1 MMARA
6 SGLMLAATLATTM
19 FAAPASAGGF
29 NRGIANLDPLYYTTG
44 FGLTSSV
51 TYVSPAR
58 SFSRVSG
65 GRVVRGQFNAY
76 TQGEIDIVEDFTVP
90 SVTVGGRL
98 IGDLNCA
105 GSYTQPYGV
114 EANYDGPIRF
124 SIAQQK
130 LETDEYGLTCGYGFD
145 MSKGRLLLIGGV
157 FYETVD
163 FSQARDFSLALG
175 ATRDSR
181 INVESEDV
189 GYRLGVGYEIPE
201 IALKAQ
207 LLYRSETHHDAT
219 GEYTDTPFADLAF
232 MTAAAGV
239 TNPAL
244 LARLRAQT
252 TALYGN
258 ATSASADT
266 SATLPQ
272 NLEFSLQ
279 SGIAPGW
286 LAFGSVKWTDWSVL
300 ERLELVEGIAGQT
313 FSSTNFYFEDGWTV
327 TGGVGHKFNDK
338 VSGSLSVTWDKGV
351 TTGWDT
357 LTDTWNFGGGLSFD
371 AAENFQI
378 RAGGAAIYFT
388 EGEKDK
394 RTGPVDYVATSD
406 DEWGYALSLSGT
418 LKF

>member
-1 MMARA
+1 MGRTLGTLA
-6 SGLMLAATLATTM
+6 AATLIAAVL
-19 FAAPASAGGF
+19 AAPAHAGGF

-44 FGLTSSV
+44 FGLTGSV

-58 SFSRVSG
+58 SFSSVSG
-65 GRVVRGQFNAY
+65 ARIVGGRPGRY
-76 TQGEIDIVEDFTVP
+76 TQGETDIVEDFTVP

-98 IGDLNCA
+98 IGDLSCA

-124 SIAQQK
+124 NIAQQK
-130 LETDEYGLTCGYGFD
+130 LDTDEYGLTCGYGFD
-145 MSKGRLLLIGGV
+145 LSKGRLLLIGGV

-163 FSQARDFSLALG
+163 FTQARDFSLALG
-175 ATRDSR
+175 TVGESR
-181 INVESEDV
+181 IKVDSEDV

-207 LLYRSETHHDAT
+207 LLYRSETNHDAT
-219 GEYTDTPFADLAF
+219 GEYTNTPFATLA
-232 MTAAAGV
+232 TLTGLTPRQAAAI
-239 TNPAL
+239 
-244 LARLRAQT
+244 
-252 TALYGN
+252 YGN
-258 ATSASADT
+258 ALTASAST

-300 ERLELVEGIAGQT
+300 QRLELVEGIAGQT

-338 VSGSLSVTWDKGV
+338 LGASVSVTWDKGV

-357 LTDTWNFGGGLSFD
+357 LTDTWSFGGGVAYDVSD
-371 AAENFQI
+371 KFQL

-388 EGEKDK
+388 DGEKDK
-394 RTGPVDYVATSD
+394 VSSALDYTATSD
-406 DEWGYALSLSGT
+406 NEWGYALSLSGT

>member
-1 MMARA
+1 MTTRA
-6 SGLMLAATLATTM
+6 VATLVSAGIASILLAA
-19 FAAPASAGGF
+19 PSQAGGF

-58 SFSRVSG
+58 SFSSVSG
-65 GRVVRGQFNAY
+65 GRILAGRPGAF

-124 SIAQQK
+124 NIAQQK
-130 LETDEYGLTCGYGFD
+130 LDTDEYGLTCGYGFD
-145 MSKGRLLLIGGV
+145 LSKGRLLLIGGV

-163 FSQARDFSLALG
+163 FTQARDFSLAFG
-175 ATRDSR
+175 TVGESR
-181 INVESEDV
+181 IKVESEDV

-207 LLYRSETHHDAT
+207 LLYRSETNHDAT
-219 GEYTDTPFADLAF
+219 GEYTNTPFATLA
-232 MTAAAGV
+232 TLTGLTPRQAAAIYG
-239 TNPAL
+239 
-244 LARLRAQT
+244 
-252 TALYGN
+252 TALS
-258 ATSASADT
+258 TSAST

-272 NLEFSLQ
+272 NLELSLQ

-300 ERLELVEGIAGQT
+300 ERIELVEGIANQT

-327 TGGVGHKFNDK
+327 TGGVGRKFNEK
-338 VSGSLSVTWDKGV
+338 LGGSLSVTWDKGV
-351 TTGWDT
+351 STGWDT
-357 LTDTWNFGGGLSFD
+357 LTDTWSFGGGVAYDFSD
-371 AAENFQI
+371 KFQL

-388 EGEKDK
+388 DGEKDK
-394 RTGPVDYVATSD
+394 VSSDLDYTAVSD
-406 DEWGYALSLSGT
+406 NEWGYALSLSGT

>member
-1 MMARA
+1 MTTRA
-6 SGLMLAATLATTM
+6 VTTLVSAGIASILLA
-19 FAAPASAGGF
+19 SSSQAGGF

-58 SFSRVSG
+58 SFSSVSG
-65 GRVVRGQFNAY
+65 ARIVGGRPGLY
-76 TQGEIDIVEDFTVP
+76 TQGETDIVEDFTVP
-90 SVTVGGRL
+90 SVTVGGRI
-98 IGDLNCA
+98 IGDLSCA

-114 EANYDGPIRF
+114 EANYDGAIRF
-124 SIAQQK
+124 NIAQQK
-130 LETDEYGLTCGYGFD
+130 LDTDEYGLTCGYGFD
-145 MSKGRLLLIGGV
+145 LSKGRLLLIGGV

-163 FSQARDFSLALG
+163 FTQARDFTQAFPFPFAG
-175 ATRDSR
+175 ESR
-181 INVESEDV
+181 IRVESEDF

-219 GEYTDTPFADLAF
+219 GDYTNTPFAVLTSALSGGRISL
-232 MTAAAGV
+232 AAAQ
-239 TNPAL
+239 AI
-244 LARLRAQT
+244 
-252 TALYGN
+252 YGN
-258 ATSASADT
+258 SLTASAST

-300 ERLELVEGIAGQT
+300 KRLQVVEGIAGQT

-338 VSGSLSVTWDKGV
+338 LGGSLSVTWDKGV
-351 TTGWDT
+351 STGWDT
-357 LTDTWNFGGGLSFD
+357 LTDTWSFGGGVAYDFTD
-371 AAENFQI
+371 KFQL

-388 EGEKDK
+388 DGDKDK
-394 RTGPVDYVATSD
+394 VSSALDYTATSD
-406 DEWGYALSLSGT
+406 NEWGYALSLSGT

>member
-1 MMARA
+1 MMVRA
-6 SGLMLAATLATTM
+6 VGTLVAATLAAAVL
-19 FAAPASAGGF
+19 AAPAYAGGF

-51 TYVSPAR
+51 TFVSPAR
-58 SFSRVSG
+58 SFSSVSG
-65 GRVVRGQFNAY
+65 GRVVAGRPGVY
-76 TQGEIDIVEDFTVP
+76 TQGEIDIVEDFVVP

-98 IGDLNCA
+98 IGNLNCA

-130 LETDEYGLTCGYGFD
+130 LEADEYGLTCGYGFD

-163 FSQARDFSLALG
+163 FKQARDFSLAFG
-175 ATRDSR
+175 TVGESR
-181 INVESEDV
+181 IHVESEDV

-207 LLYRSETHHDAT
+207 LLYRSETQHDAT
-219 GEYTDTPFADLAF
+219 GSYSNTPFAVLASALSNGQIPL
-232 MTAAAGV
+232 AAARAIYGD
-239 TNPAL
+239 AL
-244 LARLRAQT
+244 TADAR
-252 TALYGN
+252 
-258 ATSASADT
+258 T

-300 ERLELVEGIAGQT
+300 KQLQLVEGIANST
-313 FSSTNFYFEDGWTV
+313 FSSTNFYFQDGWTV
-327 TGGVGHKFNDK
+327 TGGIGHKFNDK
-338 VSGSLSVTWDKGV
+338 LSGALSVTWDKGV

-357 LTDTWNFGGGLSFD
+357 LTDTWNFGGGISFD

-394 RTGPVDYVATSD
+394 RSGPIDYVATSD
-406 DEWGYALSLSGT
+406 AEWGYALSLSGT